1 MTDHS
6 NRPERTQRKIWNFTP
21 SLPLQ
26 LAPYWDWPMKPL
38 ASVLYLLR
46 SWKPLG
52 TRFMILGAAIII
64 WLFFTP
70 DLTRAQTLSFDWI
83 AEIWLRNFVILAGVA
98 GGLHLLLW
106 KLGVQGDET
115 RYDMRPMMTIAKAF
129 WFRNQVYDN
138 MLWSFV
144 AMQFWVFFECAMW
157 YAYANGWA
165 TMITFSSNPV
175 WFLALIVLIPIW
187 AGLYFYMHHRLLHMG
202 FMYRHVHAWHHKNIN
217 TGPWSGLAM
226 HPVESFILMTDV
238 VIFFLLPAHPI
249 HVLFLMLHHGIGA
262 PTSHAGFEKLK
273 LGKSTGVEVGDFFH
287 QLHHR
292 FFDCN
297 YGTYETPWDKWLGT
311 FHDGTEQG
319 NERVKKRRKLSSSI
333 EGFTLLRIGQ

>member
-115 RYDMRPMMTIAKAF
+115 RYDMRPMMTNAKAF

-175 WFLALIVLIPIW
+175 WFLGGVVF
-187 AGLYFYMHHRLLHMG
+187 LYAPPAVAYGVHVPACACVASQEHQHRPL
-202 FMYRHVHAWHHKNIN
+202 V
-217 TGPWSGLAM
+217 GPC
-226 HPVESFILMTDV
+226 D
-238 VIFFLLPAHPI
+238 
-249 HVLFLMLHHGIGA
+249 A
-262 PTSHAGFEKLK
+262 PG
-273 LGKSTGVEVGDFFH
+273 
-287 QLHHR
+287 
-292 FFDCN
+292 
-297 YGTYETPWDKWLGT
+297 
-311 FHDGTEQG
+311 
-319 NERVKKRRKLSSSI
+319 RKLHPDDGCGDLFPSARPSDPCPVFDATPRNR
-333 EGFTLLRIGQ
+333 GTNVPCGL